1 MALNRGKDP
10 TAAPQR
16 KTRMVPRPPVI
27 PQRELSLTADED
39 RFEKGLSRRWEQ
51 AWNRARS
58 GGR

>member
-10 TAAPQR
+10 TAGPQAR
-16 KTRMVPRPPVI
+16 ARVAPRPPVR
-27 PQRELSLTADED
+27 PQAQLSLTGDED

-51 AWNRARS
+51 AWDRARS